1 MNKPYFNL
9 LKTSCLA
16 FGLTLSFSFNA
27 LAAKIDLNEEIK
39 IDASR
44 QAADLKNKIFSYI
57 DNVMITQGSLTIK
70 ADLVQVVTES
80 SNNEK
85 TYIAKGQPAT
95 FEQILEDGTPIHL
108 QANEI
113 KYQPEKNTVIIS
125 GNAELRQEG
134 SKVSGTIITYNF
146 LTEQVQASSD
156 ENDRVQT
163 VLQPQNLE
171 KKKLDKKRLDKKIQ

>member
-27 LAAKIDLNEEIK
+27 IAAKIDLNEEIK

-80 SNNEK
+80 ANNEK